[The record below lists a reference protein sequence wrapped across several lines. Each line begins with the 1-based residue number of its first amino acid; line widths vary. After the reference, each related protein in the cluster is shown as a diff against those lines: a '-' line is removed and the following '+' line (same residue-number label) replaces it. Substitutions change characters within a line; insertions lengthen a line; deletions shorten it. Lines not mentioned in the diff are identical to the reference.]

1 MYPRLIVGDSY
12 EFTTVVE
19 DYPATDGWTLTHL
32 LRPRVAGDAI
42 TLTATTSGS
51 DYLTTVTA
59 AVSSGWEAGDY
70 TVTAS
75 VANVGLERH
84 TLDAV
89 ALSDGRLTSNLITI
103 LANPAE
109 GEPFDDRSIAR
120 QNLDRL
126 NATYAVESAKG
137 HERYTVRDRE
147 TWFRKLK
154 EIRDEIAYWQ
164 AIVAREE
171 RVAAGL
177 PVSMT
182 SYVRFRRV

>member
-12 EFTTVVE
+12 SFTTTVD

-32 LRPRVAGDAI
+32 LRPRTSGDAI
-42 TLTATTSGS
+42 TLTAVASGA

-59 AVSSGWEAGDY
+59 AVSAGWEAGDY

-89 ALSDGRLTSNLITI
+89 ALAEGRLTSNLITI

-109 GEPFDDRSIAR
+109 GEAFDDRSHAR
-120 QNLDRL
+120 IMLDRINEL
-126 NATYAVESAKG
+126 LESKPLDIREYTIKDRGREYEGVEALLKLRDYYAVKVG
-137 HERYTVRDRE
+137 
-147 TWFRKLK
+147 
-154 EIRDEIAYWQ
+154 
-164 AIVAREE
+164 REE
-171 RVAAGL
+171 RIAAGL
-177 PVSMT
+177 SANRT
-182 SYVRFRRV
+182 SYVRFNRP